1 MHKQN
6 AWSIII
12 LSDLI
17 TSEQRALGTLERE
30 QITHFLPAQKER
42 KLGFEM
48 WHPDKM
54 LVLHLKQKA
63 IFVLLFYE
71 I

>member
-17 TSEQRALGTLERE
+17 TWEQRALGTLERE
-30 QITHFLPAQKER
+30 QITHFLLAQKER
-42 KLGFEM
+42 KLDFEM

-54 LVLHLKQKA
+54 LVLHLKQ
-63 IFVLLFYE
+63 
-71 I
+71 